1 MDGEQNN
8 PMRVPGTLVGER
20 NYCSMEFSG
29 TNQDRQVTLR
39 SYSSKGKML
48 WEHKVLKQEISKVEP
63 KK

>member
-1 MDGEQNN
+1 
-8 PMRVPGTLVGER
+8 
-20 NYCSMEFSG
+20 MEFSG